1 MVDEKRMELLVS
13 ELEKLKD
20 HLPEMIQ
27 LSPEEVV
34 EIVNKDGGD
43 FTIEEVAA
51 FGKEVVNNFLAKDGE
66 LSEED
71 LENVAGGG
79 KKPGWVKAGE
89 VLFAASEFTAVAI
102 CAFCI
107 ATCTW

>member
-13 ELEKLKD
+13 KFERLKD

-27 LSPEEVV
+27 LSPEKVV

-43 FTIEEVAA
+43 FTIEEVTA
-51 FGKEVVNNFLAKDGE
+51 FGKEVVNNVLAKDGE

-89 VLFAASEFTAVAI
+89 AILASEVFTAVAI
-102 CAFCI
+102 SAFCI